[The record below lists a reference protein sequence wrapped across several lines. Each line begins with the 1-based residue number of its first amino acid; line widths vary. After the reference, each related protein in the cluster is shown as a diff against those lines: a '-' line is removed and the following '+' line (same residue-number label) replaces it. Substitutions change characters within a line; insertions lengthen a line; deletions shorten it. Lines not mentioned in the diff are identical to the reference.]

1 MTVME
6 LVQKYLRTKTGVR
19 ASTRAGYKTV
29 LNLLEKDLFSGTRID
44 RVKQSDAKVWL
55 IDLQKAARV
64 IAAFTP
70 FAVSCVRHSRWPLM
84 TTCFVRIHLILSW
97 PV

>member
-44 RVKQSDAKVWL
+44 RVK
-55 IDLQKAARV
+55 
-64 IAAFTP
+64 
-70 FAVSCVRHSRWPLM
+70 
-84 TTCFVRIHLILSW
+84 
-97 PV
+97 